1 MCQIELIYQ
10 FDTLLT
16 DQKSEV
22 IKMLFDKLNIKK
34 LSRKELVILLQSM
47 NFYIEQIHGYDTPTP
62 LDVILDKIEER
73 IQEYDNKTIN

>member
-1 MCQIELIYQ
+1 
-10 FDTLLT
+10 
-16 DQKSEV
+16 
-22 IKMLFDKLNIKK
+22 MLFDKLNIKK

-62 LDVILDKIEER
+62 LDFILDRIEER

>member
-22 IKMLFDKLNIKK
+22 LKMLFDKLNIKK

-62 LDVILDKIEER
+62 LDVFLDRIEER

>member
-1 MCQIELIYQ
+1 MCQIELIWQ

-22 IKMLFDKLNIKK
+22 LKMLFDKLNIKK

-62 LDVILDKIEER
+62 LDVFLDRIEER